1 MYTAGQ
7 AVFEID
13 DGTTNAVTD
22 VMVLSHLTSGTA
34 TNNIGAGVSVAIDA
48 LAGLQERFRLETTCT
63 TVTNGAE
70 EATFTVKGM
79 ATGNM
84 ATSFTITDSTKFAA
98 NPGTDSTTSTTGS
111 FTVTG
116 GTGIAK
122 QLYVGGIM
130 ANAWTD
136 GDDGYSIY
144 SSTKQSLLTK
154 GGAGVAK
161 RIYAGTSIVAEGTT
175 AAEDSVEGALL
186 TTGGAGFASQVY
198 SGGVLVSKS
207 TQASTSSTTGSL
219 IVIGGVGIAANIY
232 AGGAIVA
239 EGTTAAS
246 DANGGSLVSKGG
258 LGVPQRLYSGS
269 AVVVTGTTNAVDK
282 ISGSIVSAG
291 GISATGS
298 VYIGGTYVVGLD
310 DDSVAND
317 LTNQLVMS
325 HSTSG
330 TPTNGIGIGISVALE
345 DQGDIQKS
353 AGWTFQLDDVTNG
366 NEDTSSTMTLIESGS
381 LVTALEFT
389 ADKLSI
395 RDAMRFESGGTVTQA
410 TNINQGVTINK
421 ESGVITT
428 QSASTAAH
436 DCDAFTVTNNKCL
449 STSAVYVSMNHYTGS
464 LIITNPATAK
474 VSFCFWKNSF
484 F

>member
-1 MYTAGQ
+1 
-7 AVFEID
+7 
-13 DGTTNAVTD
+13 
-22 VMVLSHLTSGTA
+22 
-34 TNNIGAGVSVAIDA
+34 
-48 LAGLQERFRLETTCT
+48 
-63 TVTNGAE
+63 
-70 EATFTVKGM
+70 
-79 ATGNM
+79 
-84 ATSFTITDSTKFAA
+84 
-98 NPGTDSTTSTTGS
+98 
-111 FTVTG
+111 
-116 GTGIAK
+116 
-122 QLYVGGIM
+122 
-130 ANAWTD
+130 
-136 GDDGYSIY
+136 
-144 SSTKQSLLTK
+144 
-154 GGAGVAK
+154 
-161 RIYAGTSIVAEGTT
+161 
-175 AAEDSVEGALL
+175 
-186 TTGGAGFASQVY
+186 
-198 SGGVLVSKS
+198 
-207 TQASTSSTTGSL
+207 L